1 MNRRYFLMAAAVA
14 LAAYLAFFAD
24 KSAEGN
30 GAEAIVR
37 TPATSAA
44 RPASPSPVATLATS
58 AKLTAAPSAGG
69 APSLAPT
76 GAAGKSV
83 KAERVIPILS
93 LQPRASLIS
102 DGRSDKPSESVFQ
115 TQSWNPPPP
124 PPPKV
129 QAAPPP
135 MAPPLSFS
143 YLGKMK
149 QDGAWEVYLARGE
162 KVFIARAGSII
173 EGVYQVNAI
182 VPPTLSLTYL
192 PLKQVQALTIGGS
205 E

>member
-1 MNRRYFLMAAAVA
+1 MNLRYFLMAGGVAV
-14 LAAYLAFFAD
+14 AAYLAFVAD

-37 TPATSAA
+37 TPATSAS
-44 RPASPSPVATLATS
+44 RPVSTSPVAPLATS
-58 AKLTAAPSAGG
+58 AKMTAGPSTAAVT
-69 APSLAPT
+69 LAP
-76 GAAGKSV
+76 AAQPGKSV
-83 KAERVIPILS
+83 KAERVIPILR
-93 LQPRASLIS
+93 LQARASLIS
-102 DGRSDKPSESVFQ
+102 DGRGDKPGETVFQ
-115 TQSWNPPPP
+115 PQSWNPPPP

-182 VPPTLSLTYL
+182 APPTLSLTYL
-192 PLKQVQALTIGGS
+192 PLKQVQALTIGVS
-205 E
+205 D